1 MEGWEEK
8 WEGRDKE
15 RGMEKGYKKQIRTGG
30 GGGEGEKKSR
40 GWRLETQRV
49 GEEKE
54 D

>member
-30 GGGEGEKKSR
+30 ELKEKRRAEGGD
-40 GWRLETQRV
+40 WRHK
-49 GEEKE
+49 G
-54 D
+54 

>member
-30 GGGEGEKKSR
+30 GELKEKRRAEGGD
-40 GWRLETQRV
+40 WRHK
-49 GEEKE
+49 G
-54 D
+54 